1 MKVIFLTAG
10 TLAMQLFSAV
20 TCAAD
25 NSKQHL
31 GGHHAS
37 SHAGSVSVSSDDQR
51 RVKDQA
57 HADSH
62 APIGVMAD
70 HMHQAGEWMVSY
82 RPMYMSMKGNQN
94 GGASLSPE
102 QVITQPNRF
111 AMPPTMPAN
120 LRVVPTEMTM
130 SMHMLG
136 VMYAPSDSVTLMGMT
151 QYVEKEMDHITF
163 QGMGGTNRLGNFTTK
178 TSGIGDTS
186 LSALIK
192 LGPAW
197 HAQVGV
203 SLPTGDIKQT
213 DTVLSPMGTN
223 PTLRLPYMMQ
233 LGSGTYDAL
242 LGATYNRVAH
252 TAKSNFGGGGQWRST
267 LRLGENSEDYTFGDE
282 HRLTGW
288 ISYSFSHAL
297 SVSTRLEWLKREN
310 IDGIDA
316 VIMAPVQT
324 ADPDRQALDRLDF
337 GLGLNWLLPKQQ
349 HRLSMELSMP
359 ITEHMDGPQM
369 KTDYQVVL
377 GWQYSP

>member
-1 MKVIFLTAG
+1 MKVIFLAAC

-20 TCAAD
+20 TSAAD
-25 NSKQHL
+25 NSKQHPSD
-31 GGHHAS
+31 HHAS
-37 SHAGSVSVSSDDQR
+37 SHAGSVSVSSDVQGR
-51 RVKDQA
+51 AKTQA
-57 HADSH
+57 HAGSH
-62 APIGVMAD
+62 APIGVMGD

-94 GGASLSPE
+94 GGTSLSPD
-102 QVITQPNRF
+102 QVITQPNHF
-111 AMPPTMPAN
+111 GMPPN
-120 LRVVPTEMTM
+120 LRVVPTEMTI

-136 VMYAPSDSVTLMGMT
+136 VMYAPSDRVTLMGMT

-163 QGMGGTNRLGNFTTK
+163 QGMSGTTRLGNFTTK

-213 DTVLSPMGTN
+213 DTVLTPMGAD
-223 PTLRLPYMMQ
+223 TLRLPYMMQ

-242 LGATYNRVAH
+242 LGATYNRVARP
-252 TAKSNFGGGGQWRST
+252 AKSNFGWGGQWRST

-297 SVSTRLEWLKREN
+297 SVSTRLEWLNREN

-316 VIMAPVQT
+316 VIVAPVQT
-324 ADPDRQALDRLDF
+324 ADPDRQGLDRLDF

-349 HRLSMELSMP
+349 HRLSMELSKP
-359 ITEHMDGPQM
+359 LTEHMDGPQM

>member
-1 MKVIFLTAG
+1 MKVIFLAAC
-10 TLAMQLFSAV
+10 TLAVQLFSAV

-25 NSKQHL
+25 NSKQHP

-37 SHAGSVSVSSDDQR
+37 GHAGSVGASSDAQGR
-51 RVKDQA
+51 AKNQA
-57 HADSH
+57 HAGSH
-62 APIGVMAD
+62 APIGVMGD
-70 HMHQAGEWMVSY
+70 HMHKVGEWMVSY
-82 RPMYMSMKGNQN
+82 RPMYMSMNGNQD
-94 GGASLSPE
+94 GGTSLSPE

-111 AMPPTMPAN
+111 AMPAN
-120 LRVVPTEMTM
+120 LRVVPTGMTM

-136 VMYAPSDSVTLMGMT
+136 VMYVPSDRLTLMGMT
-151 QYVEKEMDHITF
+151 QYVEKKMDHITF
-163 QGMGGTNRLGNFTTK
+163 QGMSGTNRLGNFTTNA
-178 TSGIGDTS
+178 SGIGDTS
-186 LSALIK
+186 LSTLIK

-213 DTVLSPMGTN
+213 DTVLTPMGTS

-252 TAKSNFGGGGQWRST
+252 TAKSNFSWGGQWRST
-267 LRLGENSEDYTFGDE
+267 LRLGENSEHYTFGDE

-288 ISYSFSHAL
+288 VSYGFSHAL